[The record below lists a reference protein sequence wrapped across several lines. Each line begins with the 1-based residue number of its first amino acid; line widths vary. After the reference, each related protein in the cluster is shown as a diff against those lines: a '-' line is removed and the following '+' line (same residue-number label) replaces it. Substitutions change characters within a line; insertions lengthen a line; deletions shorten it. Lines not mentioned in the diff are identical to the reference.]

1 MLNRILIWPAVLLC
15 AVFLAAQQPQ
25 PPGPDPIAENLFA
38 PELVMSHQKAIE
50 LSDAQKAY
58 IRSELLKA
66 QTRFTELQ
74 WQLQDAMEGLVSLLK
89 QSSADESEV
98 MSQLDKVLSSEREIK
113 RTQISLLVRIKNKL
127 TPDQQAHLQKLRAGP
142 K

>member
-1 MLNRILIWPAVLLC
+1 MINRIFVWSAAALLFPM
-15 AVFLAAQQPQ
+15 VLAAQLPT
-25 PPGPDPIAENLFA
+25 GHDPVTENLFP

-66 QTRFTELQ
+66 QAHFTELQ
-74 WQLQDAMEGLVSLLK
+74 WQLQDAMEGLVSILK
-89 QSSADESEV
+89 EPSADESQAIN
-98 MSQLDKVLSSEREIK
+98 QLDKVLSSEREIK
-113 RTQISLLVRIKNKL
+113 RTQIGMLVRIKNKL
-127 TPDQQAHLQKLRAGP
+127 TPDQQARLQKLRTES